1 MNSSSEQWDITAC
14 FGTLL
19 GFYQTSKPCGND
31 TTTELTEFEITS
43 MKAQKYLIGKVRT
56 YVIQSEFLH

>member
-14 FGTLL
+14 FGNFL

-43 MKAQKYLIGKVRT
+43 MKTQDLRNTLLAK
-56 YVIQSEFLH
+56 